1 MTTEQRGDTT
11 LFTREEEQRIS
22 AAITAAERKT
32 SGEIVA
38 VVAES
43 SESYHYVPFLWAAMI
58 ALLVPWPLIHFTWMK
73 VQYIFLIQLLVFLVL
88 LALLWPKHIRAA
100 LVPRSIRNGHAKRRA
115 TEQFLAQNLH
125 TTKGRTGVLIF
136 VSVAERHAEVLA
148 DKAIDDK
155 VPLGTWQDI
164 VDTLTSEISQGR
176 AEEAFIHAIATTGE
190 HLARHFPPGTADK
203 NELPDH
209 LIVLDG

>member
-1 MTTEQRGDTT
+1 MA
-11 LFTREEEQRIS
+11 LFTREEEERIS

-38 VVAES
+38 VVADS
-43 SESYHYVPFLWAAMI
+43 SETYLYAPFLWAALVS
-58 ALLVPWPLIHFTWMK
+58 LLVPWPLIHFTWMK
-73 VQYIFLIQLLVFLVL
+73 VQYIFLIQLAVFLVL
-88 LALLWPKHIRAA
+88 LVVLWPKNVRVA
-100 LVPRSIRNGHAKRRA
+100 LVPRSIRNNQAKRRA

-148 DKAIDDK
+148 DKAIDDR
-155 VPLGTWQDI
+155 VPAGTWQEI

-176 AEEAFIHAIATTGE
+176 AADGFIQAIMAAGD
-190 HLARHFPPGTADK
+190 HLARHFPRA
-203 NELPDH
+203 LP
-209 LIVLDG
+209 IPMSCPII

>member
-1 MTTEQRGDTT
+1 MA
-11 LFTREEEQRIS
+11 LFTREEEERIS

-38 VVAES
+38 VVADS
-43 SESYHYVPFLWAAMI
+43 SETYLYVPFLWAALVS
-58 ALLVPWPLIHFTWMK
+58 LLVPWPLIHFTWMK
-73 VQYIFLIQLLVFLVL
+73 VQYIFLIQLAVFLVL
-88 LALLWPKHIRAA
+88 LVALWPKNVRAA
-100 LVPRSIRNGHAKRRA
+100 LVPRSIRNNHAKRRA

-155 VPLGTWQDI
+155 VPAGTWQEI

-176 AEEAFIHAIATTGE
+176 ATEGFIQAIMVAGD
-190 HLARHFPPGTADK
+190 HLARHFLPGAPDP

-209 LIVLDG
+209 LIVLTS

>member
-1 MTTEQRGDTT
+1 MA
-11 LFTREEEQRIS
+11 LFTREEEERIS

-38 VVAES
+38 VVADS
-43 SESYHYVPFLWAAMI
+43 SETYLYAPFLWAALV

-73 VQYIFLIQLLVFLVL
+73 VQYIFLIQLAVFLVL
-88 LALLWPKHIRAA
+88 LVVLWPKNVRVA
-100 LVPRSIRNGHAKRRA
+100 LVPRSIRNNHAKRRA

-148 DKAIDDK
+148 DKAIDDR
-155 VPLGTWQDI
+155 VPAGTWQEI

-176 AEEAFIHAIATTGE
+176 ATDGFIQAIMAAGD
-190 HLARHFPPGTADK
+190 HLARHFPPGAPDP

-209 LIVLDG
+209 LIVLSS

>member
-1 MTTEQRGDTT
+1 MA
-11 LFTREEEQRIS
+11 LFTREEEERIS

-38 VVAES
+38 VVADS
-43 SESYHYVPFLWAAMI
+43 SETYLYAPFLWAALVS
-58 ALLVPWPLIHFTWMK
+58 LLVPWPLIHFTWMK
-73 VQYIFLIQLLVFLVL
+73 VQYIFLIQLAVFLVL
-88 LALLWPKHIRAA
+88 LVVLWPKNVRVA
-100 LVPRSIRNGHAKRRA
+100 LVPRSIRNNHAKRRA

-148 DKAIDDK
+148 DKAIDDR
-155 VPLGTWQDI
+155 VPAGTWQEI

-176 AEEAFIHAIATTGE
+176 ATDGFIQAIMAAGD
-190 HLARHFPPGTADK
+190 HLARHFPPGAPDP

-209 LIVLDG
+209 LIVLSS

>member
-1 MTTEQRGDTT
+1 MA
-11 LFTREEEQRIS
+11 LFTREEEERIS

-38 VVAES
+38 VVADS
-43 SESYHYVPFLWAAMI
+43 SETYLYAPFLWAALV

-73 VQYIFLIQLLVFLVL
+73 VQYIFLIQLAVFLVL
-88 LALLWPKHIRAA
+88 LVVLWPKNVRVA
-100 LVPRSIRNGHAKRRA
+100 LVPRSIRNNHAKRRA

-155 VPLGTWQDI
+155 VPAGTWQEI

-176 AEEAFIHAIATTGE
+176 ATDGFIQAIMAAGD
-190 HLARHFPPGTADK
+190 HLARHFPPGAPDP

-209 LIVLDG
+209 LIVLSS